1 MFGSQQNIIN
11 ISFYAILPAA
21 IILYYVY
28 KRDKFPEPPRVVF
41 ITLLLGFGI
50 SFPLSFLIPFA
61 EGILERLD
69 FGLESNNFYMSFIR
83 AAFLEETMKFLV
95 LIYYCLHLDEFD
107 EPMDALVYGVA
118 ASLGFAAF
126 ENWEYVIGAAN
137 KNIEYAKD
145 VALIRSFTAVPL
157 HALAGVF
164 MGFFLMDAV
173 FEKEKRKLNLF
184 LSLFF
189 PICLH
194 GLYNLILFSHNISS
208 WWIYILVGVFLVRA
222 FFIFRKERNLQSQ
235 RVQNK
240 TKCIPT
246 NSDIVFVITTSIFI
260 LIITNYMLNI
270 YMY

>member
-1 MFGSQQNIIN
+1 
-11 ISFYAILPAA
+11 
-21 IILYYVY
+21 
-28 KRDKFPEPPRVVF
+28 
-41 ITLLLGFGI
+41 
-50 SFPLSFLIPFA
+50 
-61 EGILERLD
+61 
-69 FGLESNNFYMSFIR
+69 
-83 AAFLEETMKFLV
+83 
-95 LIYYCLHLDEFD
+95 
-107 EPMDALVYGVA
+107 
-118 ASLGFAAF
+118 
-126 ENWEYVIGAAN
+126 
-137 KNIEYAKD
+137 
-145 VALIRSFTAVPL
+145 
-157 HALAGVF
+157 

-173 FEKEKRKLNLF
+173 FDKEKRKLNLF

-194 GLYNLILFSHNISS
+194 GLYDLILFSHNISS